1 MSAIKN
7 ISLFIPHVF
16 PTFDKKYVTEAFSEI
31 GDVERVDFVAKQDRC
46 GKPYNAVYI
55 HFNELYNNHFAAKI
69 YVDIEDN
76 GSTKFYHDDSEYY
89 WIVLQN
95 TAKKHIPGERKARI
109 DLGETNSISVKKT
122 PEKLVLKR
130 GEHFVPNAPKKPT
143 YAQIISENTNPAFQ
157 PANLEAEFDKILEN
171 FAEEAEI
178 AEIEAELEAEMTEM
192 AELEAELEAEDEN
205 LVSIDWR
212 YVQTIEQENA
222 WLHGE
227 VAQLRAALINLDLMY
242 QAEAA
247 KVRAFSSVETSVDL

>member
-16 PTFDKKYVTEAFSEI
+16 PNFDKKYVTKAFSEI
-31 GDVERVDFVAKQDRC
+31 GDVERVDFVAKQDRS
-46 GKPYNAVYI
+46 GKPYNAAYI
-55 HFNELYNNHFAAKI
+55 HFNELYMNHFAAKI

-76 GSTKFYHDDSEYY
+76 GSTKFYHDNSEYY

-95 TAKKHIPGERKARI
+95 TAKKQVSGERKPRI
-109 DLGETNSISVKKT
+109 DLGEAKSISVKKT
-122 PEKLVLKR
+122 PEKPVLKR
-130 GEHFVPNAPKKPT
+130 SEHFVPDATKKPS
-143 YAQIISENTNPAFQ
+143 YSEIT
-157 PANLEAEFDKILEN
+157 ANLETDFDKVFEE
-171 FAEEAEI
+171 FAQEAEM
-178 AEIEAELEAEMTEM
+178 AEIEAELRTEFAQM
-192 AELEAELEAEDEN
+192 EEIDAELEKEMVEDEN

-212 YVQTIEQENA
+212 YVQTIEQENM

-227 VAQLRAALINLDLMY
+227 VAQLRAALINLDQMY